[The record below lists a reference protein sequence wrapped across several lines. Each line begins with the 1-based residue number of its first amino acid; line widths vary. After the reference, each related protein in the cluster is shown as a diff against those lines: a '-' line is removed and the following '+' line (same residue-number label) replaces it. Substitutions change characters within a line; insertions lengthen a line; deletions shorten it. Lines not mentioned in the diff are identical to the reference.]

1 MERWEKADKAI
12 VDDLTEQ
19 MRTLHLHKRGS
30 TSPSSS
36 TKPLVNVDDLQEYIR
51 PIVIQTMQQ
60 DLAPIFFAMRARC
73 SENQNELV
81 AELDKHTMAL
91 IEQTNGIRSRVLA
104 IYS

>member
-1 MERWEKADKAI
+1 
-12 VDDLTEQ
+12 
-19 MRTLHLHKRGS
+19 
-30 TSPSSS
+30 
-36 TKPLVNVDDLQEYIR
+36 
-51 PIVIQTMQQ
+51 MQQ